1 MDRLWKN
8 LIKCIYI
15 FLRMIGFQSFNVIV
29 YSIQFLSFICNIIEK
44 LAKDIVNTLNNTL
57 QQLAH
62 FVYLNYSKNAF

>member
-1 MDRLWKN
+1 
-8 LIKCIYI
+8 
-15 FLRMIGFQSFNVIV
+15 MIGFQSFNVIV